1 MRRAKYAYKR
11 IKNSFLSKAV
21 ILMYHRVIDLAVD
34 PWSLC
39 VSPDHFSQQMEA
51 ITRLGYP
58 TRLSDLVEGLKSGK
72 VHDRAVVV
80 TFDDGYADNLYFAKP
95 VLERYHVPGTV
106 FVVAQSVGQ
115 EGEFWWDELEQLV
128 LLPEHL
134 AETLTLN
141 INGKL
146 LKWQIE
152 PEILS
157 PDANRLEY
165 GSQNGSRKGRSAGSR
180 LDFFY
185 SVWKQLLTLSEETRK
200 QTMEDIARWTGSAA
214 SPRPTHRIMNPEE
227 LIQLQQGGLVE
238 VGGHTLTHVS
248 LSSLPTAAQKA
259 EILQGK
265 MVLENFLG
273 TPVKNFAYPFG
284 EHSKETPSLVK
295 EAGFQSACTIIPRSL
310 YRNADPF
317 LLPRFDVRDWDGD
330 EFERYLT
337 EWFRTGRI

>member
-1 MRRAKYAYKR
+1 
-11 IKNSFLSKAV
+11 
-21 ILMYHRVIDLAVD
+21 
-34 PWSLC
+34 
-39 VSPDHFSQQMEA
+39 
-51 ITRLGYP
+51 
-58 TRLSDLVEGLKSGK
+58 
-72 VHDRAVVV
+72 
-80 TFDDGYADNLYFAKP
+80 
-95 VLERYHVPGTV
+95 
-106 FVVAQSVGQ
+106 
-115 EGEFWWDELEQLV
+115 
-128 LLPEHL
+128 
-134 AETLTLN
+134 
-141 INGKL
+141 
-146 LKWQIE
+146 
-152 PEILS
+152 
-157 PDANRLEY
+157 
-165 GSQNGSRKGRSAGSR
+165 
-180 LDFFY
+180 
-185 SVWKQLLTLSEETRK
+185 
-200 QTMEDIARWTGSAA
+200 
-214 SPRPTHRIMNPEE
+214 MNPEE